1 MTGSGWSPRVGWTR
15 SRRRSCTGA
24 SCTPRPRSAG
34 TTNSPAFW
42 PACRPMRTAAAR
54 RLNWQARPAKRRET
68 RMAIIEARG
77 LARTFTSRKRTVA
90 AVRGVDLT
98 VSEGEVVGF
107 LGPNGAG
114 KTTTLRM
121 LTTLLRPTAGTAT
134 VAGADLLADPVGVR
148 RRIGYVAQAIGATG
162 GGSDPNA
169 TVGEEIT
176 LQARLYRVPEQ
187 QVAERARLVASQLEL
202 GGLEDRLVKTLSGG
216 QRRRLDIALGLVH
229 SPPLVFLDEP
239 TTGLDPQSR
248 SNLWDHIRRLRE
260 DLGTTVFLTTHYLD
274 EADALCDRILVI
286 DYGKIVAEGTP
297 DELKRRIAGDVI
309 TLSVSGGPDAAKG
322 VLAAHEGIRDLTV
335 SGRSLRLTVDHGGEG
350 PPCLLREP
358 DPAGLSLRSIQL
370 ARPTLDD
377 VFLTVTGRS
386 LREDAP
392 QTAPLDRVPVA

>member
-1 MTGSGWSPRVGWTR
+1 
-15 SRRRSCTGA
+15 
-24 SCTPRPRSAG
+24 
-34 TTNSPAFW
+34 
-42 PACRPMRTAAAR
+42 
-54 RLNWQARPAKRRET
+54 
-68 RMAIIEARG
+68 MAIIEARG
-77 LARTFTSRKRTVA
+77 LARTFTTRKRTVE

-98 VSEGEVVGF
+98 VDDGEIVGF

-169 TVGEEIT
+169 TVGEELS
-176 LQARLYRVPEQ
+176 LQASLYRVPRTEI
-187 QVAERARLVASQLEL
+187 AGRTALLTRQLDL
-202 GGLEDRLVKTLSGG
+202 GGLDDRLVKTLSGG

-229 SPPLVFLDEP
+229 SPRLVFLDEP

-248 SNLWDHIRRLRE
+248 SNLWDHIRGLRE
-260 DLGTTVFLTTHYLD
+260 GLGTTVFLTTHYLD

-286 DYGKIVAEGTP
+286 DYGRIVAEGPP
-297 DELKRRIAGDVI
+297 DSLKRRIAGDVI
-309 TLSVSGGPDAAKG
+309 TLSVTGDADVAKG
-322 VLAAHEGIRDLTV
+322 ILTGFHGV
-335 SGRSLRLTVDHGGEG
+335 REVALSGRSLRLTVDHGEQALPGM
-350 PPCLLREP
+350 LRAL
-358 DPAGLSLRSIQL
+358 DAAGLTMQSIQL
-370 ARPTLDD
+370 ARPSLDD

-392 QTAPLDRVPVA
+392 DAAPAATATATAAAR